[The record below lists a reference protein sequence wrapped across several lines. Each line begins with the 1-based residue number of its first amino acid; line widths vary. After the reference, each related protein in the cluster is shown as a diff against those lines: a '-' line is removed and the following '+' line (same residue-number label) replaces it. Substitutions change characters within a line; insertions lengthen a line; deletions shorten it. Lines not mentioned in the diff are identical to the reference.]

1 MPRVAEGWLRC
12 RLRLSTTWSSQ
23 SRRAVG
29 GTPRPCSMTTSPRC
43 CSRRLVQTAPTP
55 SQSFRWTSLVR
66 RCAAPPARLCRL
78 LAAPRIPPLPPR
90 PSSRPSPL
98 SASPLLSPPRSSHG
112 ADLQA
117 SLLLWLADLAGLLPW
132 DTTPYASLE
141 QREKA
146 QRERAE
152 GARPPRKSLGQLL
165 SRLLAARGSTK
176 QASWRGGG
184 GRRRRPRRAI
194 PCTSRVCATGL
205 RPCPQAREPMSDELR
220 RAFGMASELGA
231 RAKAHQLHL
240 GCISARRRLHLGE
253 ISLLSRTG
261 DCRAARARGGGRG
274 ASAGRRAARAGG
286 QTALPC
292 QAGRAPAAAR
302 VRARMG
308 EMTRDCP
315 RPEIAR
321 DRVRQRGNLG

>member
-98 SASPLLSPPRSSHG
+98 SASPLLSPPRSSHD

-176 QASWRGGG
+176 QASWRGGEAG
-184 GRRRRPRRAI
+184 
-194 PCTSRVCATGL
+194 
-205 RPCPQAREPMSDELR
+205 
-220 RAFGMASELGA
+220 
-231 RAKAHQLHL
+231 
-240 GCISARRRLHLGE
+240 
-253 ISLLSRTG
+253 
-261 DCRAARARGGGRG
+261 GGGRG
-274 ASAGRRAARAGG
+274 ARSLARAGSAPLVCALARRRASRCRTSCAARLG
-286 QTALPC
+286 WRASWGLAPRRTSCISAASQRDVGYTSERSPCCLAQATAERLE
-292 QAGRAPAAAR
+292 PAAAAE
-302 VRARMG
+302 VRAQAVELR
-308 EMTRDCP
+308 ERAAKL
-315 RPEIAR
+315 RFRAKLAAR
-321 DRVRQRGNLG
+321 RLQREYEPAWVR